1 VAAPARARAVAQV
14 LAGLATREVRALGL
28 RGDTDSAQRGRARA
42 RAVRHA
48 LEELGPFYVKL
59 GQMLATRP
67 DMVPQTMIEE
77 FEHLHDRVSPLPF
90 SALEPVLDAELGP
103 DWRSRFRSV
112 AVDKPLGAASLAQAY
127 QVELDDGRPGVIKI
141 QRPAIAE
148 LMREDMA
155 LTRRMARIIGRRTPD
170 FTEVVDVEA
179 MLDMIFEIM
188 EPELD
193 FTVEAENMDA
203 ARRVADGFALVEV
216 PDVVHATPRVL
227 VQSMAAGRPLR
238 EIRVGEQDAERL
250 LAAGE
255 DVFGFMCRSY
265 FMERV
270 FHADPHPGNI
280 FLSDDGVATII
291 DWGMVGRMD
300 RRMSMA
306 LLLLLIA
313 IVRNDGAGAARAWIE
328 LGRVTPHG
336 DVAGFVGD
344 MTRLVPK
351 LAGRSLGDIDFG
363 TVLTSALRFATRRGI
378 STNPMVSVLGK
389 SYANLE
395 GSVRLFAPQIS
406 LTDVMGQNLRQI
418 MQRVLSEEV
427 SEEQLAAVALET
439 LLGGAIVRNWRSVA
453 DDVTSR
459 GLTLQTSAVEH
470 PRSRREDRADARAA
484 KLRRSLVGLVGAA
497 LWLDHRRRTR

>member
-14 LAGLATREVRALGL
+14 VAGLATRELRALGS
-28 RGDTDSAQRGRARA
+28 RADTDSAQRGRARA

-67 DMVPQTMIEE
+67 DMVPQAMIEE
-77 FEHLHDRVSPLPF
+77 FEHLHDQVSPLPF

-112 AVDKPLGAASLAQAY
+112 QVDKPLGAASLAQAY

-141 QRPAIAE
+141 QRPGIAD

-227 VQSMAAGRPLR
+227 VQSMARSARGSATPSSCSRR
-238 EIRVGEQDAERL
+238 ARTSSASC
-250 LAAGE
+250 AAPTSWSASSTPT
-255 DVFGFMCRSY
+255 RT
-265 FMERV
+265 
-270 FHADPHPGNI
+270 P
-280 FLSDDGVATII
+280 AT
-291 DWGMVGRMD
+291 
-300 RRMSMA
+300 SSSPTTA
-306 LLLLLIA
+306 
-313 IVRNDGAGAARAWIE
+313 
-328 LGRVTPHG
+328 
-336 DVAGFVGD
+336 
-344 MTRLVPK
+344 
-351 LAGRSLGDIDFG
+351 S
-363 TVLTSALRFATRRGI
+363 
-378 STNPMVSVLGK
+378 
-389 SYANLE
+389 
-395 GSVRLFAPQIS
+395 
-406 LTDVMGQNLRQI
+406 
-418 MQRVLSEEV
+418 
-427 SEEQLAAVALET
+427 
-439 LLGGAIVRNWRSVA
+439 
-453 DDVTSR
+453 
-459 GLTLQTSAVEH
+459 
-470 PRSRREDRADARAA
+470 PRS
-484 KLRRSLVGLVGAA
+484 STGA
-497 LWLDHRRRTR
+497 WSGGWTGG